1 MDHKEQARLTWVQMY
16 LATGNAGLTCRRC
29 GISRPTLRKWV
40 GRFQTDG
47 LDGLRELSRRPK
59 TSPGRKILAE
69 QEEWI
74 LELRRERRLGARRL
88 QHELRRLH
96 GFHLSLASI
105 HQVLSS
111 NKAKRLRRTRHR
123 RVNRYERP
131 VPGERV
137 QVDTIKIAPSLYQ
150 YTAIDD
156 CSRWLLMALYP
167 RRTAKNS
174 VDFLEMVKDGMPF
187 SVQRI
192 QTDRGTEFTADVV
205 QESLWHWRIKWRPN
219 PPRMPHLNGKVERVQ
234 QTALDEFYAVADLAD
249 PELELKLSDWE
260 TYYNRERIHGTLRK
274 TPLER
279 INELYEQGVVPSWE
293 EVDEQFNAVAEYLR
307 LRSYGIDVY
316 IPGLKRS
323 G

>member
-16 LATGNAGLTCRRC
+16 LTTSNAGLTCRRC

-47 LDGLRELSRRPK
+47 LDGLHELSRRPK
-59 TSPGRKILAE
+59 RSPGRKIFAE

-88 QHELRRLH
+88 QHELERLH
-96 GFHLSLASI
+96 SFHLLLASI
-105 HQVLSS
+105 HQVLSR
-111 NKAKRLRRTRHR
+111 NNTKRLRGRKRKR
-123 RVNRYERP
+123 QNRYERP
-131 VPGERV
+131 IPGERV
-137 QVDTIKIAPSLYQ
+137 QVDTIKIAPGLYQ

-156 CSRWLLMALYP
+156 CTRWLLTSLYS

-192 QTDRGTEFTADVV
+192 QTDRGTEFTADMV
-205 QESLWHWRIKWRPN
+205 QESLWHWRIQWRPN
-219 PPRMPHLNGKVERVQ
+219 PPRTPHLNGKVERVQ
-234 QTALDEFYAVADLAD
+234 QTALDEFYAVTDLAD
-249 PELELKLSDWE
+249 PNLELKLSDWE

-279 INELYEQGVVPSWE
+279 VNELSERGVVPSWE
-293 EVDEQFNAVAEYLR
+293 EVDEEFSAVAEYLR
-307 LRSYGIDVY
+307 LRSFGIDIY
-316 IPGLKRS
+316 IP
-323 G
+323 

>member
-1 MDHKEQARLTWVQMY
+1 MIHRHRFTLEWCYGHKEQARLTWVQMY

-111 NKAKRLRRTRHR
+111 NKANVCDGPDTGELIVMSGRFRANESRSIRSRSLLVCTNTR
-123 RVNRYERP
+123 P
-131 VPGERV
+131 L
-137 QVDTIKIAPSLYQ
+137 T
-150 YTAIDD
+150 TA
-156 CSRWLLMALYP
+156 
-167 RRTAKNS
+167 
-174 VDFLEMVKDGMPF
+174 
-187 SVQRI
+187 
-192 QTDRGTEFTADVV
+192 
-205 QESLWHWRIKWRPN
+205 
-219 PPRMPHLNGKVERVQ
+219 
-234 QTALDEFYAVADLAD
+234 AVG
-249 PELELKLSDWE
+249 S
-260 TYYNRERIHGTLRK
+260 
-274 TPLER
+274 
-279 INELYEQGVVPSWE
+279 
-293 EVDEQFNAVAEYLR
+293 
-307 LRSYGIDVY
+307 
-316 IPGLKRS
+316 
-323 G
+323 

>member
-1 MDHKEQARLTWVQMY
+1 MNHKEHARLTWVQMY

-40 GRFQTDG
+40 GRFQANG
-47 LDGLRELSRRPK
+47 LDGLHELSRRPK
-59 TSPGRKILAE
+59 TSPGRKIFAE
-69 QEEWI
+69 QERWI

-88 QHELRRLH
+88 QHELGRLH

-105 HQVLSS
+105 HQVLRR
-111 NKAKRLRRTRHR
+111 NNAKRLRRRRHKR
-123 RVNRYERP
+123 FNRYERP

-137 QVDTIKIAPSLYQ
+137 QVDTVKIAPGMYQ

-156 CSRWLLMALYP
+156 CTRWLLTALYP

-174 VDFLEMVKDGMPF
+174 VDFLEMVKDAMPF

-205 QESLWHWRIKWRPN
+205 QESLWNWRIKWRPN
-219 PPRMPHLNGKVERVQ
+219 PPGMPHLNGKVERVQ
-234 QTALDEFYAVADLAD
+234 QTVLDEFYAVTDLAD
-249 PELELKLSDWE
+249 PDLELKLSDWE
-260 TYYNRERIHGTLRK
+260 IYYNRERIHGTLGQ

-279 INELYEQGVVPSWE
+279 VNVLCVQGVVPPWE
-293 EVDEQFNAVAEYLR
+293 EVDERFGAVAEYLR
-307 LRSYGIDVY
+307 LRSYGIDIY
-316 IPGLKRS
+316 IPELKRS
-323 G
+323 L